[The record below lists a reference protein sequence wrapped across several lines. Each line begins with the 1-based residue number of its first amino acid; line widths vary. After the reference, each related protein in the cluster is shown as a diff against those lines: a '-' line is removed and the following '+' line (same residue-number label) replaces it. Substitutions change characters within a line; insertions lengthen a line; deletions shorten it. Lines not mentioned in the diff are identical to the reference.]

1 MSPSLKRRRS
11 ELSTGNA
18 PPPAAS
24 VPIEPSSTQTPA
36 PPKRQRVSRA
46 CDQCRAARE
55 KCDGVQPQC
64 YSCTSLSRACTYT
77 IAPKK
82 RGVQTGL
89 IRTLELTLAW
99 VFENVAGS
107 EDALAALL
115 SNESRRASGLLLD
128 KGNEEGIR
136 LHKRWRKSRIHRGI
150 DRLLSE
156 KDGAPPRVTESPA
169 DSDGDIQPSVPDR
182 NTEDRDMHPAG
193 PAGPP
198 RATGSTTPA
207 TVVNL
212 PAPTPLVSL
221 GKSNYQ
227 RLLDVYNSY
236 TTCWLPILD
245 QETLLKTASTYPA
258 DGLILES
265 QLPSNGSHAELWA
278 ALALASFQNAH
289 SSAEHT
295 VEMPA
300 SEIYTVARALIP
312 SSEHTDLN
320 KSHLKALLVLSLVQF
335 GKQNTHAAS
344 HLVGMAVRLAL
355 QMRLGGHTEQV
366 NSQTSEN
373 QLLLAVCFSL
383 DTLLAQLSVQPS
395 HLTSHSVMP
404 HIAPSQDN
412 PAEWAHWLPCTGFGY
427 SEPGNANLG
436 HKQSVQPTKCFD
448 QLFQFFRVLGQQSDL
463 HSRFS
468 KDGVEGGTVDLV
480 RCLAPE
486 YSFCNSLVGS
496 QVTASLPSAYFVQA
510 AFLSASLVLSPNGA
524 SSRVSL
530 LWGLM
535 EVVETFMSRFGT
547 CGTPPLLVSFMR
559 LAANEGR
566 LDCLQEND
574 KRRWGSLLQALGD
587 IWSSKNE
594 ERHPRTLPL
603 PIPLPRPLPQSQ
615 SQSQPQ
621 PQPPPQPQPAQ
632 QEHVQERNHQNR
644 STPTQGQA
652 IVQPPLPP
660 PIDDRTRIPFLNT
673 HHPGPIQ
680 PTNPRFGP
688 FPMPQPSNLGHESQ
702 PSSMLPYHGPMHLG
716 NPGNIPRN
724 MVPSTNGPRMMD
736 HGMHNATTLGMQARQ
751 HDSNKGLD
759 YDAMLDEL
767 AAADCN
773 DTLDTDPAFM
783 TNLGFAPGYDL
794 DEFLRKGFGSF

>member
-18 PPPAAS
+18 PPPAATAP
-24 VPIEPSSTQTPA
+24 VEPSPTQTPA

-64 YSCTSLSRACTYT
+64 YSCTSLSRPCTYT

-169 DSDGDIQPSVPDR
+169 DSDGDMQTSVPDR
-182 NTEDRDMHPAG
+182 NTEDRDIHPAG

-198 RATGSTTPA
+198 RAAGSITPA
-207 TVVNL
+207 AVVNL
-212 PAPTPLVSL
+212 PGPTTLASNGKSCLPRVSL
-221 GKSNYQ
+221 PKNYQ

-245 QETLLKTASTYPA
+245 QAILLKTASIYPS

-265 QLPSNGSHAELWA
+265 QLPSIGAHAELWA

-289 SSAEHT
+289 SSIEHPG
-295 VEMPA
+295 EIPA
-300 SEIYTVARALIP
+300 SDVYAVARALIP
-312 SSEHTDLN
+312 SSEHTNLT
-320 KSHLKALLVLSLVQF
+320 KSHLKALLLLSLVQF

-355 QMRLGGHTEQV
+355 QMRLGAHTEQV
-366 NSQTSEN
+366 NSQTSQD

-383 DTLLAQLSVQPS
+383 DTLLGQLSVQPS
-395 HLTSHSVMP
+395 HLTRHTVMP
-404 HIAPSQDN
+404 HIAASQDN
-412 PAEWAHWLPCTGFGY
+412 SAEWAHWLPCTGFGF
-427 SEPGNANLG
+427 SEPGNSNLCP
-436 HKQSVQPTKCFD
+436 KQSVQPTKCFD
-448 QLFQFFRVLGQQSDL
+448 QLFQFFRVLSQQSDL
-463 HSRFS
+463 HSRLP
-468 KDGVEGGTVDLV
+468 KDGSEGGTGDLV

-496 QVTASLPSAYFVQA
+496 QVTASIPSAYFVQA

-535 EVVETFMSRFGT
+535 EVIETFISRFGA

-574 KRRWGSLLQALGD
+574 KRRWGSLSRVLGS
-587 IWSSKNE
+587 IWSSAGGGD
-594 ERHPRTLPL
+594 
-603 PIPLPRPLPQSQ
+603 RPST
-615 SQSQPQ
+615 QPQ
-621 PQPPPQPQPAQ
+621 PQSQPQPAQ
-632 QEHVQERNHQNR
+632 QEHIQERNHQTR
-644 STPTQGQA
+644 PTPAQGQA
-652 IVQPPLPP
+652 IVQQPLPP
-660 PIDDRTRIPFLNT
+660 LIDDRTRIPFLNT
-673 HHPGPIQ
+673 HHPGPIP
-680 PTNPRFGP
+680 PTNPRFGSY
-688 FPMPQPSNLGHESQ
+688 PMPQTSNIGHESQ

-724 MVPSTNGPRMMD
+724 MVPGTNGQRMMD
-736 HGMHNATTLGMQARQ
+736 HGMHNATTLGMQNRQ

-773 DTLDTDPAFM
+773 DTLETDPAFM

>member
-18 PPPAAS
+18 PPPAAT
-24 VPIEPSSTQTPA
+24 VPIEPSSAQTPA

-99 VFENVAGS
+99 VFENVTGS

-169 DSDGDIQPSVPDR
+169 DSDGDMQPSVPDR
-182 NTEDRDMHPAG
+182 STEDRDIHS
-193 PAGPP
+193 AGPP
-198 RATGSTTPA
+198 RAASSTTTA
-207 TVVNL
+207 AVVNL
-212 PAPTPLVSL
+212 PAPTQLGSMGKSCLPRVSL
-221 GKSNYQ
+221 PKNYQ

-245 QETLLKTASTYPA
+245 QATLLKTASTYPA

-265 QLPSNGSHAELWA
+265 HLSHIGSHAELWA

-295 VEMPA
+295 GEMPA
-300 SEIYTVARALIP
+300 SEVYSVARALIP
-312 SSEHTDLN
+312 SSEHTDLT
-320 KSHLKALLVLSLVQF
+320 KSHLKALLLLSLVQF

-355 QMRLGGHTEQV
+355 QMRLGDYTEQV

-373 QLLLAVCFSL
+373 QLLVAVCFSL
-383 DTLLAQLSVQPS
+383 DTLLGQLSAQPS

-412 PAEWAHWLPCTGFGY
+412 PAEWAHWQPCTGFGLA
-427 SEPGNANLG
+427 EPSNANLG
-436 HKQSVQPTKCFD
+436 PKQSVQSTKCFD
-448 QLFQFFRVLGQQSDL
+448 QLFQFFRVLSHQSDL
-463 HSRFS
+463 HPHLS
-468 KDGVEGGTVDLV
+468 KDGAEGGTLDLV

-496 QVTASLPSAYFVQA
+496 QETASIPSAYFVQA
-510 AFLSASLVLSPNGA
+510 AFLSTSLVLSPTGEG
-524 SSRVSL
+524 SRLPL

-535 EVVETFMSRFGT
+535 GVIETFISRFGA
-547 CGTPPLLVSFMR
+547 CGTPPLLVSFMC
-559 LAANEGR
+559 LATNEGR
-566 LDCLQEND
+566 LDCLPEHG
-574 KRRWGSLLQALGD
+574 KRRWGSLMRALGS
-587 IWSSKNE
+587 IWSFAGK
-594 ERHPRTLPL
+594 ERDVSTHP
-603 PIPLPRPLPQSQ
+603 
-615 SQSQPQ
+615 QPQ
-621 PQPPPQPQPAQ
+621 PQPQPQPALR
-632 QEHVQERNHQNR
+632 EHAQERNPQTI
-644 STPTQGQA
+644 STPAQGQA
-652 IVQPPLPP
+652 TLQPPLPP
-660 PIDDRTRIPFLNT
+660 PIDDRARIPFLNT
-673 HHPGPIQ
+673 QHHPGSIQ
-680 PTNPRFGP
+680 TTNPRFGP
-688 FPMPQPSNLGHESQ
+688 FPMPQASNIGHESQ
-702 PSSMLPYHGPMHLG
+702 PSSMLPYHSPMHLS

-736 HGMHNATTLGMQARQ
+736 HGIHNATTFGLQTRQ
-751 HDSNKGLD
+751 HNSNKGLD

-767 AAADCN
+767 AASDCN
-773 DTLDTDPAFM
+773 DTLETDPAFM